1 MSYYDDDD
9 DFYPGA
15 SEDFWGEKPNGAP
28 SPDSDNKNT
37 SGIGCFIFFAIIIMW
52 ILTFSLI

>member
-15 SEDFWGEKPNGAP
+15 SEDFWGEIPDGTP

-37 SGIGCFIFFAIIIMW
+37 SDLGCLIFFVIIIMG

>member
-1 MSYYDDDD
+1 MSYYDDND

-15 SEDFWGEKPNGAP
+15 SEDFLGEKPDCVP

-37 SGIGCFIFFAIIIMW
+37 SNIGCLICFAIIIVG
-52 ILTFSLI
+52 ILTISLI